1 MDVLY
6 GVRMTGPLA
15 PYASGL
21 AGELARLG
29 FTEGSARGQLGLAAH
44 LSRWLAAAGAGHGGA
59 DRRRW
64 WRSIWRRAGR
74 PGIRAY
80 LTPKALAPLLGYLR
94 GLGVAPQAGD
104 RSAGDTGGGA
114 AGASTAATCWPSVA
128 CRPKVAR
135 GYLGLGPPV
144 RGQPRRWRRPRSWA
158 G

>member
-15 PYASGL
+15 PYARGL

-29 FTEGSARGQLGLAAH
+29 FTELLGTVPAGAGRASEPVACRG
-44 LSRWLAAAGAGHGGA
+44 WAGHGGA

-64 WRSIWRRAGR
+64 WMRIWRHGGR

-94 GLGVAPQAGD
+94 GLGVAPQPEVPAPQTPAEELAE
-104 RSAGDTGGGA
+104 RLSPLA
-114 AGASTAATCWPSVA
+114 AGRA
-128 CRPKVAR
+128 RPC
-135 GYLGLGPPV
+135 G
-144 RGQPRRWRRPRSWA
+144 
-158 G
+158 